1 MYENEIVIDHERL
14 KHFPKTVPMNIRE
27 AILVAGQALN
37 RIQAGEARKGAVEGE
52 IPKKVSVPV
61 STARKR
67 ATNTK
72 VPAKRRKKAN
82 HSRTRTIFFSESY
95 RENLSEPTST
105 PETIVPPPRRRGRP
119 RKIKSAES

>member
-1 MYENEIVIDHERL
+1 MYEIKIDPERL

-37 RIQAGEARKGAVEGE
+37 RIQAGEARKGDVEE
-52 IPKKVSVPV
+52 ETPETVPTPV

-82 HSRTRTIFFSESY
+82 HSRTRTIFFSES
-95 RENLSEPTST
+95 
-105 PETIVPPPRRRGRP
+105 
-119 RKIKSAES
+119 